1 LPVRLNRRG
10 RPVGFTLVELL
21 VTIAIIAVIASLLL
35 PALSGA
41 KERARRTA
49 CANNIRQFVI
59 AAQMYA
65 HDNDDFLPRGDAFCT
80 AMMTKKGLT
89 NFLRYAGTVPILDC
103 PNLHDRFLNGTRG
116 STNGWRE
123 QGINV
128 AIGYHYLGGQT
139 GTPWGGYMATFP
151 GGSATPWISPQKL
164 SQAAGSVLI
173 ADLNSCYDSMT
184 VAPHTRRGAT
194 VLDGNYFQNLS
205 GKLVLPAQAG
215 AVGGNAGAVDGS
227 FTWRAMKTM
236 TIHAAGREWNGQP
249 YGWW

>member
-1 LPVRLNRRG
+1 LHPL
-10 RPVGFTLVELL
+10 GFTLLELL
-21 VTIAIIAVIASLLL
+21 VTIGIIAIIASLLL

-49 CANNIRQFVI
+49 CANNIRQFSL
-59 AAQMYA
+59 ATQMYA
-65 HDNDDFLPRGDAFCT
+65 HDYNDFLPRGDAFCT

-103 PNLHDRFLNGTRG
+103 PNLHDRFVNGPGG

-123 QGINV
+123 QGVTV
-128 AIGYHYLGGQT
+128 AIGYHYLGGQAE
-139 GTPWGGYMATFP
+139 TPWGVYMAKFP
-151 GGSATPWISPQKL
+151 SGSGTPWISPQKF

-184 VAPHTRRGAT
+184 VVPHTRRGAT
-194 VLDGNYFQNLS
+194 VLDANYFQSRPN
-205 GKLVLPAQAG
+205 KLVLPPQAG

-227 FTWRAMKTM
+227 VAWRAMKNM
-236 TIHAAGREWNGQP
+236 TIHAAGRDWNGQP